1 MTMLIVSRKYVAT
14 LLLAVIS
21 AYFGHVLGEDV
32 AGTGNVIVCQ
42 MVFTANDTNDNE
54 HGDFGSHHHEHGMSC
69 DVWLC
74 SGFSGVILGTEAVI
88 PLSANIDAIPFAVSK
103 NKGFPSRTIEPLLD
117 PPKS

>member
-1 MTMLIVSRKYVAT
+1 MPIVFRKYVAT

-32 AGTGNVIVCQ
+32 AGTENVIVSQ
-42 MVFTANDTNDNE
+42 TAFVASDANDNE
-54 HGDFGSHHHEHGMSC
+54 HGGFGGHHHEHGMSC

-88 PLSANIDAIPFAVSK
+88 PLSANIDAIPFAASK